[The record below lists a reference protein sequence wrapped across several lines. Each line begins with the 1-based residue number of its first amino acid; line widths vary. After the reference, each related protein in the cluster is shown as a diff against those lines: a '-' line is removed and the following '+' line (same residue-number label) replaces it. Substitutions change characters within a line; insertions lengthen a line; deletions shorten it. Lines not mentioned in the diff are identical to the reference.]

1 VSLTIGSSYCRQELK
16 ILVLCSCHLHNL
28 GNNLGSDLDVLAGI
42 LDVLRG
48 PSQFSPLLN
57 VEGGDKGGKLLGD
70 KLRDLQH
77 VSSALI
83 RTVTQL
89 TSRHFMAREVQY
101 LHFLEPG
108 FINLCLGTSPSA
120 YARRTR

>member
-1 VSLTIGSSYCRQELK
+1 MGGSHYRQELK

-28 GNNLGSDLDVLAGI
+28 GDNLGGDLDVLAGI

-57 VEGGDKGGKLLGD
+57 VKGGDEGSKLLSD
-70 KLRDLQH
+70 KLQDLQH
-77 VSSALI
+77 VSSAPI

-89 TSRHFMAREVQY
+89 TSRHFIAREVQY
-101 LHFLEPG
+101 LHFLEPR
-108 FINLCLGTSPSA
+108 FVNLCLGTSPRA